1 MKRTNFLYLP
11 LSLLLLAGCSSQ
23 PDMTRLA
30 EIEASKSRL
39 SHTQKAND
47 KQITDAYMAM
57 YAQWKGVPYLYGGT
71 SFQGVDCSAFVQTIV
86 RDATQQLLPRTTHK
100 QSTHGIEVSY
110 SEVRSGDLVF
120 FKTSRTTNHVG
131 VYLGNMQFLH
141 ASTSKGVI
149 ISRLDNPYWA
159 SVFWQFRRV

>member
-1 MKRTNFLYLP
+1 MKSFTTLGFTLLF
-11 LSLLLLAGCSSQ
+11 SLLSGCSTNKGA
-23 PDMTRLA
+23 DMQKAL
-30 EIEASKSRL
+30 RL
-39 SHTQKAND
+39 SDVTLSNAEMKTNA
-47 KQITDAYMAM
+47 AY
-57 YAQWKGVPYLYGGT
+57 YALYEQWQGVPYLYGGS
-71 SFQGVDCSAFVQTIV
+71 SFNGIDCSAFVQIIV
-86 RDATQQLLPRTTHK
+86 RDATQQLLPRTTEQ
-100 QSTHGIEVSY
+100 QSRVGQSINYEY
-110 SEVRSGDLVF
+110 AKSGDLVF